1 MVEERVSTSRPIG
14 LLMTAALFLLFAV
27 LIGSGGLYF
36 YKGTLEK
43 TIEQNKK
50 DLSLAQNRFEPAKI
64 AQMQLVDK
72 RLQAASEV
80 LSKHIAISPIFQALE
95 EITLK
100 TVRYT
105 KFSYNLNNTGS
116 PKVKVRMN
124 GVAVGYRSVAL
135 QSDLFPKNR
144 NIIDPVFSNLVLD
157 ERGNVTF
164 DLDFSVDPTFVDYKE
179 MLKRA
184 SSTTP

>member
-1 MVEERVSTSRPIG
+1 
-14 LLMTAALFLLFAV
+14 
-27 LIGSGGLYF
+27 
-36 YKGTLEK
+36 
-43 TIEQNKK
+43 
-50 DLSLAQNRFEPAKI
+50 
-64 AQMQLVDK
+64 
-72 RLQAASEV
+72 
-80 LSKHIAISPIFQALE
+80 
-95 EITLK
+95 
-100 TVRYT
+100 
-105 KFSYNLNNTGS
+105 
-116 PKVKVRMN
+116 MN